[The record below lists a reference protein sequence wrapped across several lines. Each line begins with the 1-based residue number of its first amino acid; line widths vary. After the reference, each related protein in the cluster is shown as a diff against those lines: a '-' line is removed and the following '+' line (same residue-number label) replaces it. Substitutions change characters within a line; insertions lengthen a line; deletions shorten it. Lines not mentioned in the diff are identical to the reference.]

1 MTDALE
7 KRLHDAFDNVHVPDE
22 LAARTLAGI
31 EKARSASDEQAERVS
46 PASFEVVDTPATVT
60 KRRSS
65 SAHKPMRRVAITA
78 LAACLALVIFGIGGV
93 AWAAQPYAFVTI
105 DVNPSLE
112 LGINRF
118 DRVASATA
126 FNADGEQILS
136 EANVEGMSYEDA
148 LAALGSEL
156 QPYLSEGSAVEIT
169 ISCNDA
175 AHAAR
180 YEQIGRLCLDSSG
193 AEQVH
198 CSHAGTDEH
207 HAANEAGLGVNRY
220 RLYQELLAQ
229 GVDISLEE
237 AQAMSASELRALLA
251 DDAEYDE
258 TRGEGGN
265 GHHSEGDHERT
276 RRRAHHE

>member
-65 SAHKPMRRVAITA
+65 SARKPMRRVAITA

-156 QPYLSEGSAVEIT
+156 QPYLSEGTAVEIT
-169 ISCNDA
+169 ISCDDA

-180 YEQIGRLCLDSSG
+180 YEQVGRHCLDSSG

-229 GVDISLEE
+229 DVDISLEE

-251 DDAEYDE
+251 DNAEYDE
-258 TRGEGGN
+258 TRGENGN
-265 GHHSEGDHERT
+265 GHHNEGDHKRT